1 MAGPPSQ
8 VEGPAI
14 HRKEGSTVNVA
25 HVIGIDPGLVDTGV
39 VSMVFKP
46 NFNTIEVG
54 HTVYPGVDFIGLQ
67 DWIYQPGSMH
77 NPIIFVEKY
86 TPRMKL
92 NSDVRMVQAE
102 QDLRRAFPDAQF
114 LPNMGIK
121 RVIPQ
126 TLMEVFGVW
135 SWPTVTHHQDLR
147 SAARIALL
155 GMVKEPRLNR
165 ILADVVRDHLEGRAW
180 RVIHV

>member
-1 MAGPPSQ
+1 MA
-8 VEGPAI
+8 
-14 HRKEGSTVNVA
+14 NVA
-25 HVIGIDPGLVDTGV
+25 HITGIDPGLVDSGV
-39 VSMVFKP
+39 VGLTFKP
-46 NFNTIEVG
+46 NLKQLHIE
-54 HTVYPGVDFIGLQ
+54 HTVYPGTEFDGLS
-67 DWIYQPGSMH
+67 DWIYRSWRPAKQFV
-77 NPIIFVEKY
+77 FVEKY

-92 NSDVRMVQAE
+92 DSDQRMVQAE
-102 QDLRRAFPDAQF
+102 QELRRTLSDATF

-155 GMVKEPRLNR
+155 GMVKEPALNR
-165 ILADVVRDHLEGRAW
+165 IMADLVRDHLEGRPWNVA
-180 RVIHV
+180 HV